1 VGECFFWY
9 RLPQV
14 VPGKRLVCV
23 CMYLK
28 ETGVE
33 MEVVTVEVARF
44 VQLIVQYSA
53 VLRLAD

>member
-1 VGECFFWY
+1 MSVSSGTGS
-9 RLPQV
+9 
-14 VPGKRLVCV
+14 PGSPGQTAGVCA

-33 MEVVTVEVARF
+33 MEVVTVAVARF
-44 VQLIVQYSA
+44 PQLIVQYSA

>member
-1 VGECFFWY
+1 VF
-9 RLPQV
+9 LLVLAPQV

-44 VQLIVQYSA
+44 SQLIVQYSA